1 MISWLEAFDLFLL
14 TSSVEGLPNV
24 LIEAQAAGVPVLS
37 TPAGGSEDTFSNYSS
52 GVLLEDDSS
61 TEIAESICRSLE
73 DVRWREEAALNASKM
88 ALEKFSLETMVE
100 NIEKIYNCTS
110 KENYDLWVKQEGVF
124 GMLKAALGR
133 D

>member
-1 MISWLEAFDLFLL
+1 M
-14 TSSVEGLPNV
+14 
-24 LIEAQAAGVPVLS
+24 S

-100 NIEKIYNCTS
+100 ILRKYTIVLLKKITTYGLNRKGSSEC
-110 KENYDLWVKQEGVF
+110 
-124 GMLKAALGR
+124 
-133 D
+133 

>member
-1 MISWLEAFDLFLL
+1 MITIFTNQNSISRFYEIVISWLEAFDLFLL
-14 TSSVEGLPNV
+14 TSSIEGLPNV

-73 DVRWREEAALNASKM
+73 DVRWRRKH
-88 ALEKFSLETMVE
+88 
-100 NIEKIYNCTS
+100 
-110 KENYDLWVKQEGVF
+110 
-124 GMLKAALGR
+124 R
-133 D
+133 